1 MSETSISN
9 QVTKILSRFDQK
21 ISIPAQTTL
30 DQLLRKAAATESL
43 KDLSIKNDKKNC
55 STLENS
61 KTLKSL
67 QTIYEASFNK
77 PLTIDQKC
85 DKSSLV
91 FRSKTPD
98 QITPAIKDTHYRA
111 GSPAINKSSTQLA
124 QNSLK
129 FQPKLNKNSLKIAS
143 KLNIP
148 KDRLTTSSTP
158 KPAPRDESFTY
169 RPQINKKSQKI
180 LQKNPENKPRWDTLY
195 SRGIEKQKEIE
206 KNRTENEE
214 REEKEVLN
222 CSFRPNILQP
232 RSNVNPTQTV
242 ERLAVWAKNR
252 EIKLKE
258 KKETEAGKDLKEC
271 TFMPK
276 ITEILNFPETLTEI
290 KGTSRYIQRGKM
302 IKNSG
307 LEETL
312 ISQPINRDINKKRYN
327 ELVEALH
334 NELQSLEI

>member
-1 MSETSISN
+1 MSEISISN

-21 ISIPAQTTL
+21 ISIPAQSTL
-30 DQLLRKAAATESL
+30 DQILRKPTTPEYF
-43 KDLSIKNDKKNC
+43 KDSSINYDKKNS

-67 QTIYEASFNK
+67 KAIYEASFNK
-77 PLTIDQKC
+77 PLTIDQKL
-85 DKSSLV
+85 DNSSQI

-98 QITPAIKDTHYRA
+98 QIIPANKSTQYRA
-111 GSPAINKSSTQLA
+111 GSPAITKSSTQLA
-124 QNSLK
+124 QNPLK

-158 KPAPRDESFTY
+158 KLIPRDESYTY

-195 SRGIEKQKEIE
+195 TKGREKQREIE

-214 REEKEVLN
+214 REEKEALN

-232 RSNVNPTQTV
+232 SSNVNPSQTV

-252 EIKLKE
+252 EVKLKE

-290 KGTSRYIQRGKM
+290 KGISRYIQRGKM

-307 LEETL
+307 LEETF
-312 ISQPINRDINKKRYN
+312 ISQPVSRDINKKKYN